1 MEIDGFTL
9 CQTKAIERFAA
20 SKGFISH
27 FSFENIT
34 LLTAGLIGKCALT
47 DAKSEMMLETA
58 SYVQMKCWMGCFG
71 ALAAEFPTVPG
82 TARLIDNTEE
92 NRTKRAAAFSEN
104 FKKIFSAGCAPLD
117 KILGLIQTDENFC
130 VGEQLTLADILLVRL
145 YVFSKDSILGN
156 DFEKNCPKTFKVD
169 I

>member
-34 LLTAGLIGKCALT
+34 LLIAGLIGKCALT

-58 SYVQMKCWMGCFG
+58 SDVQMKCWMGCFG
-71 ALAAEFPTVPG
+71 ALAAESRQF
-82 TARLIDNTEE
+82 L
-92 NRTKRAAAFSEN
+92 
-104 FKKIFSAGCAPLD
+104 APLGLLITQKRTEQNEQQHLA
-117 KILGLIQTDENFC
+117 KISKRF
-130 VGEQLTLADILLVRL
+130 LAQDAHRSIRFSGSFRL
-145 YVFSKDSILGN
+145 M
-156 DFEKNCPKTFKVD
+156 KTFASGSN
-169 I
+169 